1 MISRTVFGTKVTA
14 KVVDKNTDEVST
26 YEAVV
31 AKIAEDAKTAGKVLA
46 KVLPDNLVII
56 KVVSFE
62 KVETLYGM
70 TVAEFMA
77 HAVELD
83 PVTRKPVAAEA
94 ETEAAEEAE
103 N

>member
-1 MISRTVFGTKVTA
+1 MAKMISRTVFGTKVTA

-31 AKIAEDAKTAGKVLA
+31 AKVAEDDKAAAKALA
-46 KVLPDNLVII
+46 KVLPENLVII
-56 KVVSFE
+56 TVVSFE

-77 HAVELD
+77 HAVELN
-83 PVTRKPVAAEA
+83 PETRKPVAT
-94 ETEAAEEAE
+94 ETAAE